1 MPNKR
6 KECWRIYVES
16 EKNSRATRK
25 SEARMADGLS
35 ELLFPARLETTTLIC
50 VRQ

>member
-1 MPNKR
+1 
-6 KECWRIYVES
+6 
-16 EKNSRATRK
+16 
-25 SEARMADGLS
+25 MADGLS